1 MLLNHKELRRFINIM
16 KVYVFGNRDVP
27 GDNNTFLVASKLKSV
42 FNTLEFVEISPNQ
55 DLEVS
60 HESRLV
66 ILDAIEGLEQV
77 DIFTE
82 KELDNLI
89 LSPRSSVHDFDL
101 GFQLRYLKKLGK
113 LNKVTIIGL
122 PMKDV
127 TDKDYLRIQ
136 LILRKLVAQDMQG
149 S

>member
-1 MLLNHKELRRFINIM
+1 MR
-16 KVYVFGNRDVP
+16 VYVFGNRDVP
-27 GDNNTFLVASKLKSV
+27 GDNNTFIVASKLKSI
-42 FNTLEFVEISPNQ
+42 FKTLEFVEISPNQ

-60 HESRLV
+60 NEAHLM
-66 ILDAIEGLEQV
+66 ILDAIEGLDQV
-77 DIFTE
+77 EVFTE
-82 KELDNLI
+82 TDLDNLI

-113 LNKVTIIGL
+113 LNKVIIIGL
-122 PMKDV
+122 PMRDV

-136 LILRKLVAQDMQG
+136 LILRKLVAQDIQG

>member
-1 MLLNHKELRRFINIM
+1 MLNYTELRRFINIM
-16 KVYVFGNRDVP
+16 RVYVFGNRDVP
-27 GDNNTFLVASKLKSV
+27 GDNNTFIVASKLKSI
-42 FNTLEFVEISPNQ
+42 FKTLEFVEISPNQ

-60 HESRLV
+60 NEAHLM
-66 ILDAIEGLEQV
+66 ILDAIEGLDQV
-77 DIFTE
+77 EVFTE
-82 KELDNLI
+82 TDLDNLI

-113 LNKVTIIGL
+113 LNKVIIIGL
-122 PMKDV
+122 PMRDV

-136 LILRKLVAQDMQG
+136 LILRKLVAQDIQG